1 MVFMLQSSWREPVGK
16 LIHPFARF
24 LIKMRVSAN
33 AISSVG
39 GLGATASALFFFSN
53 GEFLIG
59 VSTVAFF
66 ALFDLFDGTVAR
78 LSAKGVSKWGAAL
91 DSTLDR
97 VSDSAILIGG
107 LIYVQKNNEE
117 LSVFFLIA
125 IVSGFLVSYIKARSE
140 ALSIKCEGGIAERT
154 ERLLIIL
161 ASYGLYDLGV
171 PNALAYGIYL
181 LCLLSVITVFQRLL
195 IVYRGAKI

>member
-16 LIHPFARF
+16 IIHPFASF

-33 AISSVG
+33 AISFVG
-39 GLGATASALFFFSN
+39 GLGAIASALYFFSK
-53 GEFLIG
+53 GQFLIG
-59 VSTVAFF
+59 VLAVTFF

-107 LIYVQKNNEE
+107 LIFVQNNNSD
-117 LSVFFLIA
+117 LSLFFLIA
-125 IVSGFLVSYIKARSE
+125 IVSGFLVSYIKARAE

-171 PNALAYGIYL
+171 SNALAYGIYL

>member
-33 AISSVG
+33 AISFVG
-39 GLGATASALFFFSN
+39 GLGATASALYFFSK
-53 GEFLIG
+53 GDFLIG
-59 VSTVAFF
+59 VSAVTFF

-97 VSDSAILIGG
+97 VCDSAILIGG
-107 LIYVQKNNEE
+107 LIYAQNNNEQ

-125 IVSGFLVSYIKARSE
+125 IVSGFLVSYIKARAE

-154 ERLLIIL
+154 ERLIIIL
-161 ASYGLYDLGV
+161 ASYGLYELGLSE
-171 PNALAYGIYL
+171 ALTFGIYL

>member
-16 LIHPFARF
+16 IIHPFARF

-33 AISSVG
+33 TISLIG
-39 GLGATASALFFFSN
+39 GLGATISALYLFSN
-53 GEFLIG
+53 GEFLFG
-59 VSTVAFF
+59 VLAVSFF

-107 LIYVQKNNEE
+107 LIYVQKSDPD
-117 LSVFFLIA
+117 LAVFFLIA
-125 IVSGFLVSYIKARSE
+125 LVSGFLVSYIKARAE
-140 ALSIKCEGGIAERT
+140 ALSIECEGGVAERT
-154 ERLLIIL
+154 ERLIIIL
-161 ASYGLYDLGV
+161 AAYGLYELGV
-171 PNALAYGIYL
+171 SDALAYGIYL
-181 LCLLSVITVFQRLL
+181 LCALSIITVFQRLV
-195 IVYRGAKI
+195 IVYRGANS

>member
-16 LIHPFARF
+16 IIHPFASF

-33 AISSVG
+33 AISFVG
-39 GLGATASALFFFSN
+39 GLGAIASALYFFSK
-53 GEFLIG
+53 GQFLIG
-59 VSTVAFF
+59 VLAVSFF

-107 LIYVQKNNEE
+107 LIFVQNNNSD
-117 LSVFFLIA
+117 LSLFFLIA
-125 IVSGFLVSYIKARSE
+125 IVSGFLVSYIKARAE
-140 ALSIKCEGGIAERT
+140 ALSIKCEGGLAERT

>member
-16 LIHPFARF
+16 IIHPFARF

-33 AISSVG
+33 AISFVG
-39 GLGATASALFFFSN
+39 GLGASVSALYFFSN

-59 VSTVAFF
+59 VLAVSTF

-107 LIYVQKNNEE
+107 LIFVQRNNSD
-117 LSVFFLIA
+117 LSLFFLIA
-125 IVSGFLVSYIKARSE
+125 IVSGFLVSYIKARAE

-154 ERLLIIL
+154 ECLLIIL

-171 PNALAYGIYL
+171 SDALAYGIYL

>member
-16 LIHPFARF
+16 LIDPFARF

-33 AISSVG
+33 AISFVG
-39 GLGATASALFFFSN
+39 GLGATFAALYFFSK
-53 GEFLIG
+53 GFFLIG
-59 VSTVAFF
+59 VLAVAFF

-107 LIYVQKNNEE
+107 LIFVQKNESA
-117 LSVFFLIA
+117 LVQFFLIA
-125 IVSGFLVSYIKARSE
+125 IVSGFLVSYIKARAE
-140 ALSIKCEGGIAERT
+140 ALSINCEGGVAERT
-154 ERLLIIL
+154 ERLIIIL
-161 ASYGLYDLGV
+161 AAYGLYELGV
-171 PNALAYGIYL
+171 SDALAYGIYL
-181 LCLLSVITVFQRLL
+181 LCALSIITVFQRLV
-195 IVYRGAKI
+195 IVYRGANS

>member
-16 LIHPFARF
+16 IIHPFASF

-33 AISSVG
+33 AISFVG
-39 GLGATASALFFFSN
+39 GLGAIASALYFFSK
-53 GEFLIG
+53 GQFLIG
-59 VSTVAFF
+59 VLAVSFF

-107 LIYVQKNNEE
+107 LIFVQNNNSD
-117 LSVFFLIA
+117 LSLFFLIA
-125 IVSGFLVSYIKARSE
+125 IVSGFLVSYIKARAE

-161 ASYGLYDLGV
+161 ASYGLYDLGISD
-171 PNALAYGIYL
+171 ALAYGIYL
-181 LCLLSVITVFQRLL
+181 LCALSVLTVFQRLL
-195 IVYRGAKI
+195 IVYRGANS

>member
-16 LIHPFARF
+16 LIDPFARF

-33 AISSVG
+33 AISFIG
-39 GLGATASALFFFSN
+39 GVGATFSALYFFSN
-53 GEFLIG
+53 GRFLIG
-59 VSTVAFF
+59 VFAVAFF

-107 LIYVQKNNEE
+107 LIFVQKNESA
-117 LSVFFLIA
+117 LVQFFLIA
-125 IVSGFLVSYIKARSE
+125 IVSGFLVSYIKARAE
-140 ALSIKCEGGIAERT
+140 ALSIICEGGVAERT
-154 ERLLIIL
+154 ERLIIIL
-161 ASYGLYDLGV
+161 VSYGLYDLGV
-171 PNALAYGIYL
+171 SDALAYGIYL
-181 LCLLSVITVFQRLL
+181 LCALSVLTVFQRML
-195 IVYRGAKI
+195 IVYRGANS

>member
-33 AISSVG
+33 AISFVG
-39 GLGATASALFFFSN
+39 GLGATVSALYFFSK

-59 VSTVAFF
+59 VLAVTFF
-66 ALFDLFDGTVAR
+66 AFFDLFDGTVAR
-78 LSAKGVSKWGAAL
+78 MSAKGVSKWGAAL

-117 LSVFFLIA
+117 LAVFFLIA
-125 IVSGFLVSYIKARSE
+125 IVSGFLVSYIKARAE
-140 ALSIKCEGGIAERT
+140 ALSIECDGGIAERT

-161 ASYGLYDLGV
+161 ASYGLYDLGLSD
-171 PNALAYGIYL
+171 ALTYGIYI
-181 LCLLSVITVFQRLL
+181 LCALSIFTVFQRLL
-195 IVYRGAKI
+195 IVYRGANS